1 MSVRVRFAPSPTGA
15 LHMGN
20 IRLAV
25 INFLLAGGDPGR
37 FVLRYDDTDQERSRP
52 EFIEGIARDLR
63 WLGIEWGQEFFQS
76 RRLDLYVQAR
86 DRLIADGRL
95 YPCYETPEELEY
107 MRNRQRARGLPPV
120 YDRSALALTSEQK
133 ETLEQQ
139 GRRPHW
145 RFRLDPG
152 EIRWTDLVRGEC
164 VYNAAH
170 LADPVVIREDG
181 SFLYLLPS
189 VVDDVAMGITHVVRG
204 EDHVTN
210 TAVQIQMFQ
219 ALGGNLPAFA
229 HLPLLVGADGHKLS
243 KRSGS
248 LSVAELRDKG
258 VEPLAVHALLARLG
272 SSEAVEPVQ
281 DVQVLIQGFD
291 LGRFGRGTPRL
302 DEADLMRLTEKL
314 VHGMGWDQVAQ
325 RLRSLG
331 CDLADESFWLAVR
344 PNVQTV
350 ADTLPWYCILHGPM
364 VPVCEDAAF
373 LTEAASLLPP
383 EPWDEQTWKQ
393 WTGAVSTHTGRKG
406 KALFMPLRLALTGLG
421 HGPELKV
428 LLPLLGRGRVLQR
441 LGCAA

>member
-281 DVQVLIQGFD
+281 DVQGLIQDFD
-291 LGRFGRGTPRL
+291 LGRFGRGAPRL

-350 ADTLPWYCILHGPM
+350 ADTLPWYRILHGPM

-406 KALFMPLRLALTGLG
+406 KALFMPLRLALTGLD